1 MTKNDFLKLKLLGY
15 LSELERSNFS
25 VWYSKKSVIVMTQN
39 GFLEIYVN
47 ENKDGYYLGFSTSS
61 EFIPIKIR
69 PDGSDSKV
77 YNVVDNVRSL
87 CVDDIELR
95 VNHDNEFK
103 VETYNNID
111 YECELSS
118 MEDYSDLDYTR
129 IFVDYRINNTKFTGS
144 TITVI
149 MKDFKFTRIL
159 ASGFDIDFTKG

>member
-1 MTKNDFLKLKLLGY
+1 MIFLKLKLLGY
-15 LSELERSNFS
+15 LSELERFNFS
-25 VWYSKKSVIVMTQN
+25 VWSSKKSVIVMTQN
-39 GFLEIYVN
+39 DFLEVYVD

-61 EFIPIKIR
+61 EFIPIKVR
-69 PDGSDSKV
+69 HDGSDSKV
-77 YNVVDNVRSL
+77 YNVVDNVRSS
-87 CVDDIELR
+87 CVDDMELR

-103 VETYNNID
+103 VETYNID

-118 MEDYSDLDYTR
+118 MEDCSDLDYTR
-129 IFVDYRINNTKFTGS
+129 IFVDYQINHIKFTGS